1 MLIVIAF
8 AITKSVHA
16 RSCLIRFCSL
26 VPAHKFYLRLTF
38 LDPTA
43 LPPRHGSNVLIR
55 APLLGVRTASDLC
68 CRDFLN
74 RGFPILVHTL
84 CYSQNSRVVDRAM
97 SVGLRALLRSP
108 CRDHPHAPSIYL
120 VCDRRFLSVAES
132 DVKNCR
138 TSSYLAGRGALGSIA
153 RIVSSSSL

>member
-1 MLIVIAF
+1 V
-8 AITKSVHA
+8 AI
-16 RSCLIRFCSL
+16 CLIRVFKSRIRGDL
-26 VPAHKFYLRLTF
+26 AISREQKAEETVL
-38 LDPTA
+38 LD
-43 LPPRHGSNVLIR
+43 
-55 APLLGVRTASDLC
+55 SDE
-68 CRDFLN
+68 
-74 RGFPILVHTL
+74 T
-84 CYSQNSRVVDRAM
+84 SRVVDRAM

-138 TSSYLAGRGALGSIA
+138 TSSYLAGRGALGHIA

>member
-1 MLIVIAF
+1 LR
-8 AITKSVHA
+8 SVHPCA
-16 RSCLIRFCSL
+16 EVRREICVCDLSS
-26 VPAHKFYLRLTF
+26 PAVVGLSPNGGPVFRRNT
-38 LDPTA
+38 
-43 LPPRHGSNVLIR
+43 VLF
-55 APLLGVRTASDLC
+55 S
-68 CRDFLN
+68 
-74 RGFPILVHTL
+74 
-84 CYSQNSRVVDRAM
+84 SRVVDRAM

-138 TSSYLAGRGALGSIA
+138 TSSYLAGRGALGHIA

>member
-1 MLIVIAF
+1 MPFLFVTFGCCVFGSMFLVLVRA
-8 AITKSVHA
+8 HC
-16 RSCLIRFCSL
+16 RRFCGSFSHSRL
-26 VPAHKFYLRLTF
+26 ALHFTRSIGIEYIHEPLRI
-38 LDPTA
+38 DRA
-43 LPPRHGSNVLIR
+43 VESSNRRQKISNGS
-55 APLLGVRTASDLC
+55 T
-68 CRDFLN
+68 
-74 RGFPILVHTL
+74 
-84 CYSQNSRVVDRAM
+84 SRVVDRAM